1 MKQSSLIKPVAASP
15 CQLPYA
21 LLGRWDPPADR
32 RDPIAVLQQQEADRL
47 PWLVPVRHSRM
58 AQNAF
63 AFYRGTPAV
72 MAHDLGNAPSTGLE
86 VQLCG
91 DCHLGNFGFYASPEW
106 HLLFDI
112 NDFDE
117 TVRGPFEWD
126 LKRLVASAVLA
137 ARSLKLNGEQ
147 QGRTARRVAR
157 AYRKAMQ
164 TLATQP
170 LQQVW
175 AHRLDADAYIA
186 GVEHPPLRRHLEK
199 VGAKARARTS
209 SEAAGKLCEVGPGG
223 TLQLRH
229 DPPLIWRHALLERHW
244 TAEIDWHDL
253 VNELLHLYLASLPAD
268 LRHLLSQLKLC
279 DVALKAVGVGSV
291 GTRCAI
297 NLFVGTHPED
307 VLILQSKQAEASVL
321 APYASSPPPEHQG
334 QRVVE
339 GQRLLQTASD
349 PFLGWTTGHQIERHY
364 YWRQLR
370 NWKGSV
376 DLAALDAKGL
386 ELYGE
391 LCGRVL
397 AKAHARSGDR
407 HAIATWLEGGKGF
420 DQAMEGYAIAYADQ
434 SQADYDLFMQA
445 IKEGRLETG
454 ILY

>member
-1 MKQSSLIKPVAASP
+1 MADPHQPATLAE
-15 CQLPYA
+15 
-21 LLGRWDPPADR
+21 LGNWQAPADR
-32 RDPIAVLQQQEADRL
+32 RDPIAVLQQQESDRL

-58 AQNAF
+58 AQDAF

-91 DCHLGNFGFYASPEW
+91 DCHLANFGFYASPEW

-137 ARSLKLNGEQ
+137 ARALRLNGEQ
-147 QGRTARRVAR
+147 QARAARRTAR

-164 TLATQP
+164 QLAAQP
-170 LQQVW
+170 LQPVW
-175 AHRLDADAYIA
+175 GQRLDADTYIQE
-186 GVEHPPLRRHLEK
+186 VEHPPLKRHLDK
-199 VGAKARARTS
+199 VGAKARSRTH
-209 SEAAGKLCEVGPGG
+209 SEAADKLCEIGPDGA
-223 TLQLRH
+223 LKLRH
-229 DPPLIWRHALLERHW
+229 DPPLIWRHALLEQQW
-244 TAEIDWHDL
+244 TGGIDWREL
-253 VNELLHLYLASLPAD
+253 VREQRDRYLASLPAEM
-268 LRHLLSQLKLC
+268 RHLLSHYRLS
-279 DVALKAVGVGSV
+279 DSAIKAVGVGSV
-291 GTRCAI
+291 GTRCSI
-297 NLFVGTHPED
+297 GLFVGPHPDD
-307 VLILQSKQAEASVL
+307 VLILQSKQAEESVL
-321 APYASSPPPEHQG
+321 APYASTPPPSHQG
-334 QRVVE
+334 QRVIE

-349 PFLGWTTGHQIERHY
+349 PFLGWLDGHQAGRQY

-376 DLAALDAKGL
+376 DLSALDAKGL

-407 HAIATWLEGGKGF
+407 IAIATVLGEGKPF
-420 DQAMEGYAIAYADQ
+420 DQAMEAYALAYADQ
-434 SQADYDLFMQA
+434 SEADYAQFMQA
-445 IKEGRLETG
+445 IKEGRLEAG
-454 ILY
+454 MLY

>member
-1 MKQSSLIKPVAASP
+1 MADPHQPTTLAE
-15 CQLPYA
+15 
-21 LLGRWDPPADR
+21 LGNWQAPADR
-32 RDPIAVLQQQEADRL
+32 RDPIAVLQQQESDRL

-58 AQNAF
+58 AQDAF

-91 DCHLGNFGFYASPEW
+91 DCHLANFGFYASPEW

-137 ARSLKLNGEQ
+137 ARALRLNGEQ
-147 QGRTARRVAR
+147 QARAARRTAR

-164 TLATQP
+164 KLAAQP
-170 LQQVW
+170 LQPVW
-175 AHRLDADAYIA
+175 GQRLDADTYIQE
-186 GVEHPPLRRHLEK
+186 VEHPPLKRHLDK
-199 VGAKARARTS
+199 VGAKARSRTH
-209 SEAAGKLCEVGPGG
+209 SEAAGKLCEIGPDGA
-223 TLQLRH
+223 LKLRH
-229 DPPLIWRHALLERHW
+229 DPPLIWRHALLEQQW
-244 TAEIDWHDL
+244 TGGIDWREL
-253 VNELLHLYLASLPAD
+253 VREQRDRYLASLPAEM
-268 LRHLLSQLKLC
+268 RHLLSHYRLS
-279 DVALKAVGVGSV
+279 DSAIKAVGVGSV
-291 GTRCAI
+291 GTRCSI
-297 NLFVGTHPED
+297 GLFVGPHPDD

-321 APYASSPPPEHQG
+321 APYASTPPPSHQG
-334 QRVVE
+334 QRVIE

-349 PFLGWTTGHQIERHY
+349 PFLGWLDGHQAGRQY

-376 DLAALDAKGL
+376 DLSALDAKGL

-407 HAIATWLEGGKGF
+407 IAIATVLGDGKPF
-420 DQAMEGYAIAYADQ
+420 DQAMEAYALAYADQ
-434 SQADYDLFMQA
+434 SEADYAQFMQA
-445 IKEGRLETG
+445 IKEGRLEAG
-454 ILY
+454 MLY

>member
-1 MKQSSLIKPVAASP
+1 VEASP
-15 CQLPYA
+15 RQLSIA
-21 LLGRWDPPADR
+21 ELGRWDPPADR
-32 RDPIAVLQQQEADRL
+32 RDPIAVLKQQEADRL
-47 PWLVPVRHSRM
+47 PWLVPVRYSRM
-58 AQNAF
+58 AQNVF

-72 MAHDLGNAPSTGLE
+72 MAHDLGNAPSTGLD

-91 DCHLGNFGFYASPEW
+91 DCHLANFGFYASPEW

-137 ARSLKLNGEQ
+137 ARSLMLNGEQ
-147 QGRTARRVAR
+147 QRRTARRIAR

-164 TLATQP
+164 QLATQP

-175 AHRLDADAYIA
+175 AQRLDADAYIA
-186 GVEHPPLRRHLEK
+186 AVEHPPLRRHLEK

-253 VNELLHLYLASLPAD
+253 VHELLQQYLASLPAD

-297 NLFVGTHPED
+297 NLFVGRHPED

-321 APYASSPPPEHQG
+321 APYASSPSPEHQG

-349 PFLGWTTGHQIERHY
+349 PFLGWTTGPQLRY
-364 YWRQLR
+364 FYGRQLR

-407 HAIATWLEGGKGF
+407 YAIATWLDGGKVF
-420 DQAMEGYAIAYADQ
+420 DQAMETYAMAYADQ
-434 SQADYDLFMQA
+434 SQADYERFMQA
-445 IKEGRLETG
+445 IKEGRLETA
-454 ILY
+454 IFY

>member
-1 MKQSSLIKPVAASP
+1 VADPHQPAT
-15 CQLPYA
+15 LA
-21 LLGRWDPPADR
+21 ELGNWQAPADR
-32 RDPIAVLQQQEADRL
+32 RDPITVLQQQESDRL

-58 AQNAF
+58 AQDAF

-72 MAHDLGNAPSTGLE
+72 MAHDLGNAPNTGLE

-137 ARSLKLNGEQ
+137 ARALQLGGEQ
-147 QGRTARRVAR
+147 QARAARRTAR

-164 TLATQP
+164 QLATQP
-170 LQQVW
+170 LQPVW
-175 AHRLDADAYIA
+175 GQRLDADTYILQVA
-186 GVEHPPLRRHLEK
+186 HPPLKRHLDK
-199 VGAKARARTS
+199 VGAKARSRTH
-209 SEAAGKLCEVGPGG
+209 SEAAGKLCEIGPDG

-229 DPPLIWRHALLERHW
+229 DPPLIWRHALLEQQW
-244 TAEIDWHDL
+244 TGGIDWREL
-253 VNELLHLYLASLPAD
+253 VQEQRDRYLASLPAEM
-268 LRHLLSQLKLC
+268 RHLLSHYRLS
-279 DVALKAVGVGSV
+279 DSAIKAVGVGSV
-291 GTRCAI
+291 GTRCSI
-297 NLFVGTHPED
+297 GLFVGPHPDD
-307 VLILQSKQAEASVL
+307 VLVLQSKQAEASVL
-321 APYASSPPPEHQG
+321 APYASTPPPAHQG
-334 QRVVE
+334 QRVIE

-349 PFLGWTTGHQIERHY
+349 PFLGWVDGHQPGLQY

-376 DLAALDAKGL
+376 DLGALDAKGL

-391 LCGRVL
+391 LCGGVL

-407 HAIATWLEGGKGF
+407 HAIATHLGDGKPF
-420 DQAMEGYAIAYADQ
+420 DQAMEAYALAYADQ
-434 SQADYDLFMQA
+434 SESDYRQFMQA
-445 IKEGRLETG
+445 IKEGRLEAG
-454 ILY
+454 MIY

>member
-1 MKQSSLIKPVAASP
+1 VADPHQPTTLAE
-15 CQLPYA
+15 
-21 LLGRWDPPADR
+21 LGNWQAPADR
-32 RDPIAVLQQQEADRL
+32 RDPIAVLQQQESDRL

-58 AQNAF
+58 AQDAF

-91 DCHLGNFGFYASPEW
+91 DCHLANFGFYASPEW

-137 ARSLKLNGEQ
+137 ARALRLNGEQ
-147 QGRTARRVAR
+147 QARAARRTAR

-164 TLATQP
+164 KLAAQP
-170 LQQVW
+170 LQPVW
-175 AHRLDADAYIA
+175 GQRLDADTYIQE
-186 GVEHPPLRRHLEK
+186 VEHPPLKRHLDK
-199 VGAKARARTS
+199 VGAKARSRTH
-209 SEAAGKLCEVGPGG
+209 SEAAGKLCEIGPDGA
-223 TLQLRH
+223 LKLRH
-229 DPPLIWRHALLERHW
+229 DPPLIWRHALLEQQW
-244 TAEIDWHDL
+244 TGGIDWREL
-253 VNELLHLYLASLPAD
+253 VREQRDRYLASLPAEM
-268 LRHLLSQLKLC
+268 RHLLSHYRLS
-279 DVALKAVGVGSV
+279 DSAIKAVGVGSV
-291 GTRCAI
+291 GTRCSI
-297 NLFVGTHPED
+297 GLFVGPHPDD
-307 VLILQSKQAEASVL
+307 VLILQSKQAEESVL
-321 APYASSPPPEHQG
+321 APYASTPPPSHQG
-334 QRVVE
+334 QRVIE

-349 PFLGWTTGHQIERHY
+349 PFLGWLDGHQAGRQY

-376 DLAALDAKGL
+376 DLSALDAKGL

-407 HAIATWLEGGKGF
+407 IAIATVLGDGKPF
-420 DQAMEGYAIAYADQ
+420 DQAMEAYALAYADQ
-434 SQADYDLFMQA
+434 SEADYAQFMQA
-445 IKEGRLETG
+445 IKEGRLEAG
-454 ILY
+454 MLY